1 MLTSEEKQLLLLLGW
16 FRRHYA
22 LYLGLSRERPATKD
36 SLLQFGRAW
45 FGEHLLSIEPAF
57 SALKNKGLARQTEA
71 GYEFTEQGLARF
83 QELDE
88 SETFYRYEY
97 DNFFF
102 LSEKSLAHARFCE
115 RVYGENL
122 NQHGLADTEEL
133 QQLLSFVEI
142 QEGAHVLDLGCGN
155 GLITDYLQRHTGARF
170 LGIDISP
177 EAIRRAERIPNAEL
191 SFRVANM
198 NALSLPER
206 FGLITAIDTLYYA
219 ADLRKTV
226 EACLSHLHSGGVFA
240 CFFSQWISEE
250 GEKLLLDGNN
260 TGLAQ
265 VFNALGLPFEFLDI
279 SGPGRRHWRLKRDVL
294 LAMRPDFEAEGSLA
308 LWDYRFREANRYAE
322 WREDFYARYI
332 YKAGGGA
339 WPRLFSRRKL

>member
-1 MLTSEEKQLLLLLGW
+1 MLTHEERQLLLLLGW

-22 LYLGLSRERPATKD
+22 LYLGLSRERPATRE
-36 SLLQFGRAW
+36 SLLQFGLAW
-45 FGEHLLSIEPAF
+45 FGEHLLGIEPAF
-57 SALKNKGLARQTEA
+57 SSLEHKGLIRLTKA
-71 GYEFTEQGLARF
+71 GYEFREEGLARF
-83 QELDE
+83 AELDV

-97 DNFFF
+97 DNFFT
-102 LSEKSLAHARFCE
+102 LSENSPAHARFCE

-133 QQLLSFVEI
+133 QQLLSFVKI
-142 QEGAHVLDLGCGN
+142 QEEADVLDLGCGK
-155 GLITDYLQRHTGARF
+155 GLITDYLQRHSGARF
-170 LGIDISP
+170 LGVDISP
-177 EAIRRAERIPNAEL
+177 EAIRRAGQIPNPQL

-206 FGLITAIDTLYYA
+206 FDLITAVDTLYYA

-226 EACLSHLHSGGVFA
+226 EDCLSHLHPGGVFA

-250 GEKLLLDGNN
+250 GEKPLLEGNN

-279 SGPGRRHWRLKRDVL
+279 SDSGRRHWRRKRDAL

-322 WREDFYARYI
+322 WRSDFYSRYI
-332 YKAGGGA
+332 CKV
-339 WPRLFSRRKL
+339 RRAA